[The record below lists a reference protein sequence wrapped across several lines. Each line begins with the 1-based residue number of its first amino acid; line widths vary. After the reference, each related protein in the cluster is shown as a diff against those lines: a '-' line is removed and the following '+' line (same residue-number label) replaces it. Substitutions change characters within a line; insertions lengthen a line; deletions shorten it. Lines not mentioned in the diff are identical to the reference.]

1 MYYKIYEITN
11 QGQYTDINIL
21 RFSYNPLTID
31 QVVNPVSDENILAF
45 LNALKEQAISE
56 EACYNSIY
64 PWNNIHQGFK
74 QNKEIIIA
82 YNNKTN
88 HIQGWCN
95 LQINKF
101 DNFFTLTIDK
111 LVSRDKP
118 KIKYIGLLLLEFI
131 RDKCVNEPIFYYN
144 NDYKDRTQP
153 YYNTFYL
160 ININVMYLYSLT
172 TSIEFYKKT
181 FLTQMQKVIKTHN
194 DHNILQHVFT
204 YINEKYLHTIRDR
217 QIINLQML
225 EILHTFECNSVMSPS
240 SIETYN
246 SYTSPDSCLNNTNSI
261 FQVLANNDYYT
272 INRLFGKRQRKIIN
286 YDLDIDVDVDI
297 DERCKKRK

>member
-56 EACYNSIY
+56 EVCYNGIY
-64 PWNNIHQGFK
+64 PWNDIHKGPK

-82 YNNKTN
+82 YNKNTN

-95 LQINKF
+95 LQIDKI
-101 DNFFTLTIDK
+101 DHLFTLIIDK

-194 DHNILQHVFT
+194 DHNILQHVFI

-217 QIINLQML
+217 QIIYIQML

-240 SIETYN
+240 SIATYN

-261 FQVLANNDYYT
+261 FHVLANNEYYT

-286 YDLDIDVDVDI
+286 YDIDIDIDI
-297 DERCKKRK
+297 DEHCKKRK